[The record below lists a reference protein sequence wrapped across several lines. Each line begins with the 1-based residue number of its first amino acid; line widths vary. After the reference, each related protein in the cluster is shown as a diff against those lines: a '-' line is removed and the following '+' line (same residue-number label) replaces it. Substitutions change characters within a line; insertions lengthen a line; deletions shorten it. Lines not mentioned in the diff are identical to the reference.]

1 MLVIC
6 NKREMDSG
14 VSECLADMFSSAKIR
29 PKLVRRFTQSYTVL
43 DYIELVWLPPSFL
56 LDELWR

>member
-29 PKLVRRFTQSYTVL
+29 PKLVRRFTQ
-43 DYIELVWLPPSFL
+43 ELYCLGLHRAGLATSL
-56 LDELWR
+56 LSVR